1 MAIGPNG
8 VGFSFAP
15 GQQGIPVGGQTR
27 APGGPQS
34 AVQVKS
40 FTLPNRFVPGQ
51 IAPQALLQSPGGGG
65 QMNVDLLRRLMQAFA
80 PQGQQPGV
88 PSLGQP
94 IPSQVGP
101 FPQGTGY
108 HTQPVPM
115 GSQPQTPPFHTQ
127 PVPMPGLGGEVPLS
141 NTAPPAPRVIPGDVE
156 RTGAGALPEPAP
168 LDLRDLFG
176 GTPSGGVQNPLAR
189 KFDQVQGLFG

>member
-1 MAIGPNG
+1 MAIGSNN
-8 VGFSFAP
+8 VGFSFDP
-15 GQQGIPVGGQTR
+15 GPQSLPAGGQPR
-27 APGGPQS
+27 APGGQQS

-40 FTLPNRFVPGQ
+40 FTLPNRVVPGQ

-65 QMNVDLLRRLMQAFA
+65 QMNVDLLRRLMAMFA
-80 PQGQQPGV
+80 PSGQQPGV
-88 PSLGQP
+88 PG
-94 IPSQVGP
+94 IPSQPGA

-115 GSQPQTPPFHTQ
+115 GPQPQTPPFHTQ
-127 PVPMPGLGGEVPLS
+127 PVPMPGQGGEVPLEH
-141 NTAPPAPRVIPGDVE
+141 TPTPVPRVGPGDTE

-176 GTPSGGVQNPLAR
+176 GTPSGGVQNPLGR